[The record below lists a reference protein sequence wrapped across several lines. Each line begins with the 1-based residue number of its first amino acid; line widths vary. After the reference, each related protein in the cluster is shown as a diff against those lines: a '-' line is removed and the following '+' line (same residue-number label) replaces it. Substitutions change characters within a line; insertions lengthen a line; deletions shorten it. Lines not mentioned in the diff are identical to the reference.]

1 MAKLFVVVLHHPVTN
16 KHGEVVSTAP
26 VGPDI
31 HDIARTCATYGVERY
46 YVATPL
52 ERHQAF
58 VQRMVDHWTTGFG
71 ATFNPDRKAALE
83 LVEVVED
90 LKGAASAVEAR
101 LGKPPLTVATTAKE
115 GSSTISFG
123 ELRARLERDERPCL
137 LVLGTGSGLVE
148 EVLKACEECLEPIL
162 GPKPYNHLPVRA
174 AAAIILDRLRAVR
187 YTSAN

>member
-1 MAKLFVVVLHHPVTN
+1 MN

-31 HDIARTCATYGVERY
+31 HDIARSCATYGVERY

-52 ERHQAF
+52 ERHGAF

-71 ATFNPDRKAALE
+71 ASYNPDRKVALE
-83 LVEVVED
+83 LVEVVEN
-90 LKGAASAVEAR
+90 LQGAVSAVETR
-101 LGKPPLTVATTAKE
+101 LGQRPITMATTARE
-115 GSSTISFG
+115 GLTTITFG
-123 ELRARLERDERPCL
+123 ALSRRLSQEGRPYL
-137 LVLGTGSGLVE
+137 LVLGTGYGLVDE
-148 EVLKACEECLEPIL
+148 TLEACEECLEPII
-162 GPKPYNHLPVRA
+162 GPSPYNHLPVRA